1 MVRSRRLG
9 CVGWRPLNLIVR
21 RLGGKVT
28 IHLAQPKSDEDWCQA
43 RKLVEEY
50 AASLNLD
57 LSFQDFA
64 HELEH
69 LTSEYALPTGAF
81 LLAEERGV
89 YVGCV
94 GVRQFSDGIGEIKR
108 LYVTPPARAR
118 GVGRL
123 LAKGIVAAA
132 KQLGYTRLLLDTLP
146 FMKEAQS
153 LYVSLVFKPTA
164 AYRFNPVPGTA
175 FLELELG

>member
-1 MVRSRRLG
+1 VTIRLAQQKSEE
-9 CVGWRPLNLIVR
+9 GWR
-21 RLGGKVT
+21 
-28 IHLAQPKSDEDWCQA
+28 QA
-43 RKLVEEY
+43 RQLIEEY

-57 LSFQDFA
+57 LSFQNFA

-69 LTSEYALPTGAF
+69 LTSEYAPPAGAF
-81 LLAEERGV
+81 LLAEEKGV

-94 GVRQFSDGIGEIKR
+94 GMRQFSDGIDEIKR
-108 LYVTPPARAR
+108 LYVIPAARGR

-123 LAKGIVAAA
+123 LATGIVPAA

-146 FMKEAQS
+146 SMQEAQS
-153 LYVSLVFKPTA
+153 LYVSLGFKPTA

-175 FLELELG
+175 FLELDLR

>member
-1 MVRSRRLG
+1 MAARRLTI
-9 CVGWRPLNLIVR
+9 VGAGRDGAQHLE
-21 RLGGKVT
+21 GKVT
-28 IHLAQPKSDEDWCQA
+28 IRLAQPKSEEGWRQA
-43 RKLVEEY
+43 RRLIEEY
-50 AASLNLD
+50 AASLNVD
-57 LSFQDFA
+57 LSFQNFA

-69 LTSEYALPTGAF
+69 LASEYAPVTGAF

-89 YVGCV
+89 YLGCV

-108 LYVTPPARAR
+108 LYVIPAARGR

-146 FMKEAQS
+146 SMKQAQS
-153 LYVSLVFKPTA
+153 LYVSLGFRPTA

-175 FLELELG
+175 FLELDLR